1 MIIKD
6 GFTGLSS
13 GTGFVTF
20 IDVEDG
26 QDAIKHLHNFDLGG
40 LILKL
45 GVLHFI
51 FIRTCTVEFHY
62 IGRFYS
68 FDFKQKSGVVERY

>member
-45 GVLHFI
+45 GVLHLS
-51 FIRTCTVEFHY
+51 FIRT
-62 IGRFYS
+62 FYS
-68 FDFKQKSGVVERY
+68 LELNRTLIGPKNVDI

>member
-45 GVLHFI
+45 GVPHQF
-51 FIRTCTVEFHY
+51 FIRTCYSLELNRTL
-62 IGRFYS
+62 IGPKNV
-68 FDFKQKSGVVERY
+68 DI

>member
-45 GVLHFI
+45 GISHLCSI
-51 FIRTCTVEFHY
+51 ITCY
-62 IGRFYS
+62 LDRF
-68 FDFKQKSGVVERY
+68 